1 MADLSEQVLPSV
13 WSLIRHSLL
22 EAPGMSRSELIDHL
36 TPRGLITRQ
45 EGGSTTDESR
55 HVRPSLNALIDLGV
69 VTDDG
74 QDSLTLASGSESE
87 QAFRREVTS
96 RYFEVGSE
104 SDEEIWGLRSE
115 LQHEHHAELALAWLH
130 LQGVTAPIGGFA
142 AAEPLLQRQ
151 LGSARTLLRDGVP
164 FNVLERLGRWCG
176 VAAPVDGRDGGGA
189 VAAIIP
195 DPTEAI
201 RSELDQL
208 IEPGAPTCLR
218 ERSLIRRRRSSWPPN
233 GSRAPSLRRMSD
245 RASDRAPTEGNQ
257 VPRGSRPPP
266 SSNSIT
272 RASCNCRQA
281 MTCPTVSASHPAA
294 SLARRAPRW
303 LLSRAS
309 GERTLP
315 VVSQHRE
322 GLAGLRARTVSS
334 SRTLPLRATK
344 CCWPC
349 ISRLAFSRC
358 ACRFLVVERRRRAEP
373 RGHAGDAARAID
385 GCSAT

>member
-1 MADLSEQVLPSV
+1 MADLSEQVLPSI

-22 EAPGMSRSELIDHL
+22 QAPGMSRSELIDHL

-87 QAFRREVTS
+87 QTFRRVVTS
-96 RYFEVGSE
+96 RFFEVGSE

-142 AAEPLLQRQ
+142 AAEPLLQQQ

-164 FNVLERLGRWCG
+164 FNALERLGRWCG
-176 VAAPVDGRDGGGA
+176 VAALVDGRDGGGA

-208 IEPGAPTCLR
+208 IEPGAEMPAR
-218 ERSLIRRRRSSWPPN
+218 AVVDKAAEIFSWLPN
-233 GSRAPSLRRMSD
+233 GAVGRAVAARMSD
-245 RASDRAPTEGNQ
+245 CPDRAPTEGT
-257 VPRGSRPPP
+257 VPQGL
-266 SSNSIT
+266 
-272 RASCNCRQA
+272 
-281 MTCPTVSASHPAA
+281 
-294 SLARRAPRW
+294 SLA
-303 LLSRAS
+303 LVQLHHEGVVQLSA
-309 GERTLP
+309 GDD
-315 VVSQHRE
+315 VSDR
-322 GLAGLRARTVSS
+322 V
-334 SRTLPLRATK
+334 
-344 CCWPC
+344 
-349 ISRLAFSRC
+349 RLAPGGFLGSTGAEVAAVSRI
-358 ACRFLVVERRRRAEP
+358 RRTE
-373 RGHAGDAARAID
+373 AAH
-385 GCSAT
+385 G